1 MNFKHKRSLLM
12 RTNIAYLSLGSNI
25 GDKLNHIE
33 LAKKELVL
41 RIGELIKKSSLYI
54 TEAWGNTKQEE
65 FLNQVVAI
73 NTSHT
78 PHSLLKEL
86 LNIEIELGRIRNK
99 RNDPRT
105 IDIDI
110 LFYDDVII
118 LTNELK
124 VPHPRLHLRKF
135 VLIPMTE
142 IAPTYIHPV
151 FKKTINEL
159 LKQCEDNSHVKK
171 ISLHEIKSE

>member
-1 MNFKHKRSLLM
+1 MQ
-12 RTNIAYLSLGSNI
+12 TNIAYLSLGSNI

-33 LAKKELVL
+33 LAVQKLVL
-41 RIGELIKKSSLYI
+41 RTGELVTKSSLYV

-78 PHSLLKEL
+78 PNSLLKEL

-110 LFYDDVII
+110 LFYDDVIVS
-118 LTNELK
+118 TTELK

-135 VLIPMTE
+135 VLIPMSE
-142 IAPTYIHPV
+142 IAPKLVHPV

-159 LKQCEDNSHVKK
+159 LNQCEDNSHVKK